1 MGLLSAQENLQL
13 LYDLGA
19 TGELFSMAL
28 YWGALKSSL
37 AFTDIERTRLKAV
50 LVSEYDHYQVFAGL
64 GGVASYTEFFTPPV
78 LYIDRGSFASVAGQ
92 LEARMVSAYLTVVD
106 NFAQTE
112 APALTVTMGQII
124 GVEAQHQ
131 ALLRQMVGSLPHF
144 AAFPA
149 YLQQDPPQILEALNA
164 LMRNADSSAIVIVP
178 PAEAEVDAYRAEL
191 TALGFD
197 TQWVAAIQG

>member
-1 MGLLSAQENLQL
+1 MGLLSAQENLQV

-37 AFTDIERTRLKAV
+37 AFTDVERAQLKAV
-50 LVSEYDHYQVFAGL
+50 LVSEYDHYQVFTGL
-64 GGVASYTEFFTPPV
+64 GGVASHTEFLVPPAM
-78 LYIDRGSFASVAGQ
+78 YIDRGFFASSAGQ
-92 LEARMVSAYLTVVD
+92 LEALMVSAYLTVVD

-112 APALTVTMGQII
+112 DPALTVTMGQII

-131 ALLRQMVGSLPHF
+131 ALLRQMARSLPHF

-149 YLQQDPPQILEALNA
+149 YLQQKLPQILEALTA
-164 LMRNADSSAIVIVP
+164 LMLNTSSSAFTIVP
-178 PAEAEVDAYRAEL
+178 PTEAEVDAYRAEL